1 MRADIYTTLKA
12 SPLSNRGYER
22 SEHPQ
27 TRGYVDR
34 RTYGD
39 RRSIS
44 STHGDSSPIPTLE
57 ASPLGNRGYERSEHP
72 QTRGYVDRRTPT
84 GCPSSKIPI
93 VVLHPTIAQ
102 DGHQLIA
109 SCYLPMML
117 FLVGDIVD
125 DTRFVGLG
133 VGEGTIA
140 LFPFH
145 KVREAVPVEGHEIIG
160 GNLKVVD
167 KGSHSNSG
175 MQSHKHMYMVGHAI
189 DAVKDTLMVFAKAV
203 DIHIEV
209 ALVGLGDR
217 SRALMSAED
226 DVVDKFGVCHVIS
239 IIGAPRWGAY
249 CVDIFHE
256 PGVLAILVP
265 SVTERGRLHRP
276 DAGRMGM
283 LSLLILSHPG
293 VLAKLVHPVTKRGR
307 LHRPDARRLET
318 LSFDE

>member
-1 MRADIYTTLKA
+1 MRDDIYTTLKA
-12 SPLSNRGYER
+12 SPLSRRGY
-22 SEHPQ
+22 
-27 TRGYVDR
+27 GDR

-44 STHGDSSPIPTLE
+44 STHGDSSHIPTLE

-72 QTRGYVDRRTPT
+72 RTRGYSDRRTPT

-93 VVLHPTIAQ
+93 VELYPTIAQ
-102 DGHQLIA
+102 KRHQLIA
-109 SCYLPMML
+109 SRYLPMML

-125 DTRFVGLG
+125 DTRLVGLG

-140 LFPFH
+140 LFPLY
-145 KVREAVPVEGHEIIG
+145 KIGETAPVEGHKIIG

-167 KGSHSNSG
+167 KGCHSNSG
-175 MQSHKHMYMVGHAI
+175 MQSHKQVYMVGHAI

-209 ALVGLGDR
+209 ALGDR

-307 LHRPDARRLET
+307 LHRPDAGRMGM
-318 LSFDE
+318 LSFN